1 MTSKFDHY
9 QENEHINKKNRQLSV
24 TEPSCQHSW
33 TDSVTIHDNLIATRE
48 LVYNPCGFVFS
59 HPKIEPQ
66 NAAYGAY
73 VFKLNDLSIRFRVA
87 KITPTK
93 IGQFVTLWER
103 VGDGSI
109 QPYDLSDSIEFFVI
123 SVKKDDQFGQ
133 FVFPKAVLY
142 KQDIISNKG
151 QGGKRAFRVYPP
163 WDNPKS
169 KQAKKTQEWQLKYF
183 LEIPKDTV
191 VDRVR
196 AKILYSIKY

>member
-9 QENEHINKKNRQLSV
+9 QENEHINKNRQLSV

-151 QGGKRAFRVYPP
+151 QGVNVHFAFIHLGIT
-163 WDNPKS
+163 PKAN
-169 KQAKKTQEWQLKYF
+169 KLKNTRMATKIF
-183 LEIPKDTV
+183 L
-191 VDRVR
+191 RN
-196 AKILYSIKY
+196 S